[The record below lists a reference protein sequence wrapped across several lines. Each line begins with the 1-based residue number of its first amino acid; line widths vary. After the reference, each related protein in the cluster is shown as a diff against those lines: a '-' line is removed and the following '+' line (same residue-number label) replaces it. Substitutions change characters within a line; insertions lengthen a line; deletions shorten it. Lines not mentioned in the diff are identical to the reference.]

1 MQTISFAPRFRVSGP
16 HLRLITSHAGPSSSR
31 LTPNKQSLALEQEG
45 KERDAL
51 FRRRKT
57 EWKRR
62 QGGETFLDHLIVHVR
77 AGRGGDGCVAFHREK
92 FKPHGPPSGGNGG
105 RGGDVYILP
114 DPHLTTLSFVP
125 SRVRGNAG
133 GQGMGT
139 WQHGRV
145 GAPVILR
152 VPLGTVV
159 RELPRGDP
167 RRAQDEWEAEE
178 EVYAELDSSEERQQR
193 WRERRWV
200 HYPTYE
206 DDNTS
211 RSAFHQAERDLW
223 RAECSMRAAA
233 SRRHRCDDDAVPLM
247 LDLDR
252 MPPLEAAALASPDA
266 PLGLPRVRQLGT
278 LVASGGAPGYGNPHF
293 QSTTNPSPK
302 FATRGYQGER
312 VTLELELK
320 LLADVGLVGAPN
332 AGKSTLLRALTAG
345 RARST
350 VAAYA
355 FTTLNPVVGVVRL
368 AEDGSFVGAAGA
380 AGEDGAGA
388 VYDETVVEKRRE
400 RELMESGAYAESP
413 TRNQGSSLAR
423 RDGDAQGPVVEAF
436 RFTIADNPGLIED
449 ASNDVGLGHSFLRS
463 MERSL
468 ALVYVVDLSGAAPW
482 DELRMLREELEKY
495 KRGMSGQA
503 RMVLANKADL
513 LASDGDPE
521 EVRLA
526 REKLARLE
534 KFVREEMDREGRVL
548 DVVPTSAKYS
558 QNLRG
563 VVRKLRA
570 YVEEARS
577 ASRTTS
583 FVPHPSDVPQT

>member
-1 MQTISFAPRFRVSGP
+1 
-16 HLRLITSHAGPSSSR
+16 
-31 LTPNKQSLALEQEG
+31 
-45 KERDAL
+45 
-51 FRRRKT
+51 
-57 EWKRR
+57 
-62 QGGETFLDHLIVHVR
+62 
-77 AGRGGDGCVAFHREK
+77 
-92 FKPHGPPSGGNGG
+92 
-105 RGGDVYILP
+105 
-114 DPHLTTLSFVP
+114 
-125 SRVRGNAG
+125 
-133 GQGMGT
+133 MGT

-145 GAPVILR
+145 GEPVILR

-178 EVYAELDSSEERQQR
+178 EVYAELDNSEERQKR

-223 RAECSMRAAA
+223 RAECSMRTAAN
-233 SRRHRCDDDAVPLM
+233 RRRSDAVPLV
-247 LDLDR
+247 LDLGR
-252 MPPLEAAALASPDA
+252 MPPDAEAAALASPDA
-266 PLGLPRVRQLGT
+266 PLGLPRVRQRGT

-368 AEDGSFVGAAGA
+368 AEDGSFLGGVGGTG
-380 AGEDGAGA
+380 GEDGAGA
-388 VYDETVVEKRRE
+388 VVYDETVVEKRRE
-400 RELMESGAYAESP
+400 RQLMESGAYADSP
-413 TRNQGSSLAR
+413 TRNQGSSHAR
-423 RDGDAQGPVVEAF
+423 RNGDAHGPVVEAF

-482 DELRMLREELEKY
+482 DELGMLREELETY
-495 KRGMSGQA
+495 KRGMSAQA
-503 RMVLANKADL
+503 RMVVANKADL
-513 LASDGDPE
+513 LAGDGDPE

-534 KFVREEMDREGRVL
+534 KFVKEEMVHEGRVL
-548 DVVPTSAKYS
+548 DVVATSAKYS
-558 QNLRG
+558 QNLGG

-570 YVEEARS
+570 YVEETRS
-577 ASRTTS
+577 ASRTTFS
-583 FVPHPSDVPQT
+583 ISSDIPQT